1 MTVRMTD
8 FPFTRGT
15 PSMKSIA
22 TSAQTAEGTGSGWS
36 RPPGHSPQVLGLVAL
51 AHLTAA
57 HKFLDP
63 RSILVDGEVS
73 AQAEESLLDTFMAG
87 AMRLC

>member
-1 MTVRMTD
+1 
-8 FPFTRGT
+8 
-15 PSMKSIA
+15 
-22 TSAQTAEGTGSGWS
+22 
-36 RPPGHSPQVLGLVAL
+36 VLGLVAL

-73 AQAEESLLDTFMAG
+73 AQVEESLLDTFMAG